1 MFMPYFY
8 DLGLRTKIISV
19 LDKLGFECPTS
30 VQNRIQLLMYQLS
43 LGCSDNVIYR

>member
-8 DLGLRTKIISV
+8 DLGLSTKIISV

-30 VQNRIQLLMYQLS
+30 VQKNTITYVSVKFRML
-43 LGCSDNVIYR
+43 